1 MVSRRILNP
10 GLLLGIV
17 LSSSSSLAGEPTKE
31 ECIGANETA
40 QILRQ
45 AGKLCAANAKLAICT
60 ALSCPGPVR
69 QDCAERAEE
78 LKRAIPTVV
87 FDIKDAAG
95 HNLLGVNVTID
106 GNIVATAGVTAVP
119 LDPGPHT
126 FRFELPG
133 AAPVDTSVVLL
144 EGETD
149 RRVSVVIARRGTV
162 APPPSSLASE
172 TKEAPVDVST
182 ATPQM
187 DHSEPSAAQ
196 SGAGQRTAAWITGG
210 TGIAAMGAGV
220 VLGLV
225 AKSSYDGAAGCS
237 GNQCDGPGLKTSNA
251 ALRTGNIATVV
262 FVAGAVATAAGAV
275 LWFTAPRASAN
286 VAVHPRWDLGLTLGG
301 AMARATF

>member
-1 MVSRRILNP
+1 MMSRRILNP

-17 LSSSSSLAGEPTKE
+17 LSSSVSLAGEPTKE
-31 ECIGANETA
+31 ECIEANETA

-45 AGKLCAANAKLAICT
+45 AGKLSAANAKLAICT

-106 GNIVATAGVTAVP
+106 GNIVGTAGVTAVP

-133 AAPVDTSVVLL
+133 AGPVDTSVVLL

-149 RRVSVVIARRGTV
+149 KKVSVVIPRRRAV
-162 APPPSSLASE
+162 ASRPSAVASE
-172 TKEAPVDVST
+172 TKEASLEAST
-182 ATPQM
+182 ATVQM
-187 DHSEPSAAQ
+187 DQAEASTAQ

-210 TGIAAMGAGV
+210 TGLAAMGAGV

-237 GNQCDGPGLKTSNA
+237 GRQCDEQGLETSNA
-251 ALRTGNIATVV
+251 ALRTGNVATVV
-262 FVAGAVATAAGAV
+262 LVAGAVATTTGAV
-275 LWFTAPRASAN
+275 LWLTAPRASAN

-301 AMARATF
+301 GMARATF